1 MVLLYFLMIFLITP
15 SLTVK
20 GMPYNYGIYYYPKEL
35 YMVLLTVIVAGYL
48 LYKHKKKELKID
60 KIYLYLF
67 LSLFGIFTIG
77 HTYSVTPFF
86 SGRTIGGLFI
96 FVISFIYFYNYKHK
110 KLLIYILWGSA
121 VLQGVVGI
129 TQKMGLYYNI
139 TGIIDMKDR
148 LTFSGTMGNVNMVS
162 HFMSAVFLISGYYIF
177 MERKKWIKNILI
189 LGNIFIFYMI
199 LVAQTRGSLLALI
212 IGITLL
218 FVKYYKKRLYKD
230 KKTIFKIGIGMVVA
244 IFIFVNFEL
253 TDEALKNRL
262 GEEEGINSTNHRL
275 FIWRETLEL
284 IGEKPITGHG
294 TGSFIV
300 EERRVFERL
309 VKNEKYKEFK
319 DFNAIP
325 AHSHNDYFQT
335 FAENGIFGFIVVIG
349 IALMTIIRFKQS
361 KRYISGI
368 FFSGILTYMITGFF
382 EFPFRMIHNGV
393 ISFAILGVFLSTVKR
408 KS

>member
-1 MVLLYFLMIFLITP
+1 MVFLYFLMIFLITP
-15 SLTVK
+15 SIAVK
-20 GMPYNYGIYYYPKEL
+20 GMPYNYGIYYYPKEM
-35 YMVLLTVIVAGYL
+35 YMVLFTIVVATYL
-48 LYKHKKKELKID
+48 LYKHKRKELKID
-60 KIYLYLF
+60 KMYLYLF

-77 HTYSVTPFF
+77 HTYSVTHFF

-110 KLLIYILWGSA
+110 KLFIYILWLVA
-121 VLQGVVGI
+121 VLQGIVGI
-129 TQKMGLYYNI
+129 TQKMGIYYDI

-148 LTFSGTMGNVNMVS
+148 LTFAGTMGNVNMVS

-189 LGNIFIFYMI
+189 IGNIFIFYMM

-212 IGITLL
+212 IGITML
-218 FVKYYKKRLYKD
+218 FIKYYKRILCKD
-230 KKTIFKIGIGMVVA
+230 KKTILKMGIGMVIA
-244 IFIFVNFEL
+244 IAVFVNFEL
-253 TDEALKNRL
+253 TDEALRNRL

-275 FIWRETLEL
+275 FIWRETAEL
-284 IGEKPITGHG
+284 IKEKPITGYG

-300 EERRVFERL
+300 EERIVFEKL
-309 VKNEKYKEFK
+309 VKQEKYKEFK
-319 DFNAIP
+319 DFNMIA

-335 FAENGIFGFIVVIG
+335 FAENGIFGFMIVIG
-349 IALMTIIRFKQS
+349 IVVLTIIRFRQS

-368 FFSGILTYMITGFF
+368 FFAGILAYMITGFF

-393 ISFAILGVFLSTVKR
+393 ISFAILGIFLSTVKI
-408 KS
+408 KK